1 MRNRKSLIFIKFIR
15 MNALIALLAKERQNL
30 SINSYHEK
38 VCFLNLFIAERG
50 YKIIL
55 QPLQKLVIYGRIVNY
70 SLSPTKD
77 FNNAMH
83 QVLNHRRKKK
93 LRQRNEYMYANSFW
107 IWMEKNGEKIFNQY
121 NEHYMYMTTYYSDF
135 QKEMFFRN

>member
-1 MRNRKSLIFIKFIR
+1 

-83 QVLNHRRKKK
+83 QVLNHRRKK
-93 LRQRNEYMYANSFW
+93 NY
-107 IWMEKNGEKIFNQY
+107 
-121 NEHYMYMTTYYSDF
+121 D
-135 QKEMFFRN
+135 KEMNFGTNTCTPTLSEYEWKKMGKKSLTNTMNITCI